1 MTEFSGNTISKQV
14 RQYVADNPRC
24 LKSEIMRDL
33 GIIRNTASGTLN
45 RLRAAGHV
53 RCIQDTVD
61 VDGKKFPVTRWEIGT
76 DPDVILKDSTEGA
89 PRRRFLKEWTA
100 HVEADQLFTLFF
112 NKHNKENAKDET
124 AYAL

>member
-1 MTEFSGNTISKQV
+1 MSRAGPNTIAANV
-14 RQYVADNPRC
+14 LQYVTEHPRC

-45 RLRAAGHV
+45 RLRASGHV
-53 RCIQDTVD
+53 RCIHDKVD
-61 VDGKKFPVTRWEIGT
+61 VDGKAFPVTRWEIGT
-76 DPDVILKDSTEGA
+76 DPEVVIKESTEGV
-89 PRRRFLKEWTA
+89 PRRRFLKEWTG

-112 NKHNKENAKDET
+112 NKHNKESTQDET